1 MLIVATVEQFVPA
14 VAHDAKLNVGAVN
27 PPGTSAEKATLST
40 AQPNPPQPVPVG
52 KPPSAVAVIV
62 TVGETP
68 PLMAVTLPLTAFEVM
83 ATNGGLTELVNNVP
97 D

>member
-1 MLIVATVEQFVPA
+1 MLIVATVEQLVPA

-62 TVGETP
+62 TVGEAE
-68 PLMAVTLPLTAFEVM
+68 PLIAVTLALDEVI
-83 ATNGGLTELVNNVP
+83 ATNGGLTLLVNSVP